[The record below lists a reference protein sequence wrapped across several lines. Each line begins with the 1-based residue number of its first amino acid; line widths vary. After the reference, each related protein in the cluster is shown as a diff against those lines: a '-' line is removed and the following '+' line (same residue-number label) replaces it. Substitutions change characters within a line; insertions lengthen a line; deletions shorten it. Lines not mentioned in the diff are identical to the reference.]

1 MYSQEF
7 NEGLF
12 PPSRR
17 QGGEISISW
26 EDKRFLSLIDESAKR
41 IRDHYELPL
50 PFRNDPKMLNNRH
63 QALQRLTYLK
73 NKLERNPTF
82 FGHYKEF
89 MDTLF
94 QRGHAKKSTKPPAE
108 SKCWYVPHH
117 GVYNDNKPNRIRVV
131 FYCSAE
137 YKGASLN
144 NELMSGLDLTNQI
157 VGVLQGSN

>member
-26 EDKRFLSLIDESAKR
+26 EDKTFLSLINESAKR
-41 IRDHYELPL
+41 VRDHYELPL

-63 QALQRLTYLK
+63 QALQRLIYLK

-108 SKCWYVPHH
+108 SMFHIMESTMTISLTKLEL
-117 GVYNDNKPNRIRVV
+117 
-131 FYCSAE
+131 CSIAVQNT
-137 YKGASLN
+137 KVHL
-144 NELMSGLDLTNQI
+144 
-157 VGVLQGSN
+157 

>member
-1 MYSQEF
+1 MFKRMYSQKF

-26 EDKRFLSLIDESAKR
+26 EDKTFLSLINESAKR

-63 QALQRLTYLK
+63 QALQRLIYLK

-94 QRGHAKKSTKPPAE
+94 QRVMQKNLLNLLLRANAGMFHIMESTMTINLTKLE
-108 SKCWYVPHH
+108 L
-117 GVYNDNKPNRIRVV
+117 
-131 FYCSAE
+131 CSIAVQNT
-137 YKGASLN
+137 KVHL
-144 NELMSGLDLTNQI
+144 
-157 VGVLQGSN
+157 